1 MQGVLLPTSAGRSR
15 HANTYECKGRS
26 LSGEWE
32 GQVYTHPF
40 CSAISEGQPGLGIV
54 PRRHQK
60 ILDDWSLFE
69 GAEKVH
75 EI

>member
-1 MQGVLLPTSAGRSR
+1 MHTLTNVKGAVSAESGRDR
-15 HANTYECKGRS
+15 CTHIRS
-26 LSGEWE
+26 AQQSLRAS
-32 GQVYTHPF
+32 
-40 CSAISEGQPGLGIV
+40 SGLGIV

>member
-1 MQGVLLPTSAGRSR
+1 MLTLTCNVAGAASAESGRDR
-15 HANTYECKGRS
+15 CTQIRS
-26 LSGEWE
+26 AQQSLRAS
-32 GQVYTHPF
+32 
-40 CSAISEGQPGLGIV
+40 SGLGIV

>member
-1 MQGVLLPTSAGRSR
+1 MLTLKNVKGAVSAESGRDR
-15 HANTYECKGRS
+15 CT
-26 LSGEWE
+26 
-32 GQVYTHPF
+32 QI
-40 CSAISEGQPGLGIV
+40 CSAQQSLRASSGLGIV

-69 GAEKVH
+69 GAGKVH